1 MHCKLYLLC
10 WEKRCNEVLGR
21 SPGDD
26 PKRHLGFMKPLLLT
40 CFFCH
45 HAFRNPLPLSNFP
58 HPYIHMHHSTWIS
71 TQFKELGYHLLNSG
85 SSSPHFLQLLLI
97 GPNQQPP
104 SRLSSGSLGWA
115 SGDSFLKA
123 SFPAFML
130 TSLCPFPVPSQ
141 VFFCSLPPCPG
152 KHAWSV
158 HSLPGGFWIQ
168 RLCWQLIP
176 GSFPSLAPGSLRSG
190 NV

>member
-1 MHCKLYLLC
+1 MKSWDAALAMT
-10 WEKRCNEVLGR
+10 RTDTLG
-21 SPGDD
+21 
-26 PKRHLGFMKPLLLT
+26 MKPLLLT

-45 HAFRNPLPLSNFP
+45 RAFRNPLPLSNFP

-85 SSSPHFLQLLLI
+85 SSFPHFLQLLLI

-104 SRLSSGSLGWA
+104 SWLSSGSLGCA

-130 TSLCPFPVPSQ
+130 TFLCPFPPFPLKSSSVP
-141 VFFCSLPPCPG
+141 FPLPLESTFG
-152 KHAWSV
+152 
-158 HSLPGGFWIQ
+158 
-168 RLCWQLIP
+168 LCTLFLAVS
-176 GSFPSLAPGSLRSG
+176 GSRGCAGS
-190 NV
+190 